1 MPENPIAG
9 GVGLD
14 ETHVKIQ
21 TSMHQGD
28 VGDPMIMR
36 FYNDDKNFVGEV
48 VFRKS

>member
-1 MPENPIAG
+1 M
-9 GVGLD
+9 D